1 MTRSIS
7 RLLTI
12 APFVIALG
20 FSASAPAHADD
31 VSDALQAAL
40 DAYKSGNLGKTSE
53 SMTLATQALGA
64 QQSALLAALLPAAPA
79 GWTKTPTTDF
89 AQGFGIMGGG
99 AGAEARYDNADS
111 SVSFTMSFV
120 ADNPMVASMGA
131 MLGNVQMMSMMG
143 KVVKVGD
150 QPLLNADNNLSGLVN
165 GRVLFQAQGA
175 TTDVMLPFA
184 QTIDFAKVGAFD
196 TK

>member
-7 RLLTI
+7 RFLTI
-12 APFVIALG
+12 VPFAIALG
-20 FSASAPAHADD
+20 FSASVPAYADD

-64 QQSALLAALLPAAPA
+64 QQSALLAALLPAAPD
-79 GWTKTPTTDF
+79 GWTATPTTDF

-99 AGAEARYDNADS
+99 AGAEARYDNADQ

-175 TTDVMLPFA
+175 TTDVMLPLA
-184 QTIDFAKVGAFD
+184 KTIDFAKVGAFD